1 MKNVAIFASGSG
13 SNAQAIVEYFRKQG
27 KEPVK
32 LILTNNPKAY
42 VLERTRRLGIESVI
56 FSYDDLYHS
65 TKVLEILRERQI
77 DFIVLAGFLW
87 LIPPYL
93 LEAYRG
99 RIVNIHPALLPKYG
113 GKGMYGMKVHQAV
126 VANREK
132 ETGITIHWVDEEYD
146 HGDIILQVTCPVSP
160 TDSPEQVAAKVHE
173 LEHYYYP
180 MEIEK
185 LIR

>member
-113 GKGMYGMKVHQAV
+113 GKGMYGMK
-126 VANREK
+126 
-132 ETGITIHWVDEEYD
+132 
-146 HGDIILQVTCPVSP
+146 
-160 TDSPEQVAAKVHE
+160 
-173 LEHYYYP
+173 
-180 MEIEK
+180 
-185 LIR
+185 